1 MDEDNQL
8 KKSLP
13 LEPKPSYKSDRVLAA
28 FLPGAIGGI
37 LMLVGLLNY
46 EMRLSANCF
55 WIGLIASACY
65 LFSLTLAWARR
76 DKRCGYDLFSHSFMT
91 TLVYLAANGFIAF
104 AISLLVPL
112 AVTIAADLINR
123 WK

>member
-1 MDEDNQL
+1 MDEDNRL
-8 KKSLP
+8 KESLP
-13 LEPKPSYKSDRVLAA
+13 LEPKPSYKSNRVLAA

-65 LFSLTLAWARR
+65 LFSLTLTWGRR
-76 DKRCGYDLFSHSFMT
+76 DKRRGFDLFSHSFT
-91 TLVYLAANGFIAF
+91 TALVYLAANGFIAF

-112 AVTIAADLINR
+112 AVTIAADLVNR

>member
-28 FLPGAIGGI
+28 FLPGPIGGI
-37 LMLVGLLNY
+37 LMLVDVFNY

-65 LFSLTLAWARR
+65 LFSLTLAWGKR
-76 DKRCGYDLFSHSFMT
+76 DKRRGFDLFSHSFMT
-91 TLVYLAANGFIAF
+91 ALVYLAANGFIAF
-104 AISLLVPL
+104 AVSILPLL
-112 AVTIAADLINR
+112 AVTIAADLMNR